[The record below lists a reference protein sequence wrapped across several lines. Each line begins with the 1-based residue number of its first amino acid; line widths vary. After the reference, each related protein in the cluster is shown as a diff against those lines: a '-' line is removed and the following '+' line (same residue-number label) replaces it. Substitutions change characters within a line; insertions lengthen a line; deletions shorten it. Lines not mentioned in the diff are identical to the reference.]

1 MFAYR
6 RYALLVFISVFL
18 GRDAV
23 SAEPSSKM
31 EPTVVAIIDFQRV
44 TRESNAGNS
53 VRKQVAEQH
62 AIFQSEIKTLQNELD
77 DERKNLQNR
86 QNSATPE
93 VLSNLHKSYQLK
105 EAELQKL
112 VQARKQQL
120 DQMFVDGMRKVEIEL
135 AEVVKNIAA
144 VRGID
149 MIVNAAR
156 GQGVVLYAD
165 QTTVIT
171 DEARK
176 ALDQRLP
183 SLVLLPPA
191 ANETRK
197 TPPYDQERKTKE

>member
-1 MFAYR
+1 
-6 RYALLVFISVFL
+6 
-18 GRDAV
+18 
-23 SAEPSSKM
+23 M

-135 AEVVKNIAA
+135 AEVVKSIAA